1 MTQETAAF
9 TLAVDQNPYLAVG
22 SRAVHAIVRVTAAD
36 ATADAPAAGQ
46 PPTAAEVVIIDKSSS
61 MTGKKIIEA
70 CRAASAA
77 VDAVRD
83 GTYFAVIAGQ
93 SAAEQVYPAKGGMVR
108 ATARTRAAANRA
120 LGAVKAEGGTHM
132 STWLRL
138 ADRLLTGSP
147 AELRHALMLTDGQ
160 NIEGDA
166 PLRDA
171 LHACEGRF
179 VCDCRGVGEDWSPNQ
194 LRQIARAL
202 RGGWKPVA
210 APEHLAED
218 FRAVMATSMRK
229 RLAEVRLRVNLAP
242 GARVVYFAR
251 VAPTIEDLS
260 DKAVP
265 FDGRVVEFPLGSW
278 GDETQDFDLRIDVG
292 QDDLK
297 VENETKAGAGFLAV
311 VIPAA
316 TGAATIAAK
325 RAVLARWT
333 TDIRKSAQINAT
345 VAAYTGQQELAEA
358 VDAAIEAWDRERPDA
373 AEKLGRAVALAFR
386 DREKYSGLLEHLSGI
401 AEFDDPAEGR
411 VRPRPRSQVRREHVI
426 WSTYLSEQSDQVVRE
441 DDADG

>member
-1 MTQETAAF
+1 MTQEAPAF

-22 SRAVHAIVRVTAAD
+22 ARAVHAIVRIAAVA
-36 ATADAPAAGQ
+36 ATADAPAAGE

-61 MTGKKIIEA
+61 MTGMKITEA
-70 CRAASAA
+70 CRAAAAA
-77 VDAVRD
+77 VEVVRD

-93 SAAEQVYPAKGGMVR
+93 SDAEQVYPARGGMVR
-108 ATARTRAAANRA
+108 ATSRTRAAATRA
-120 LGAVKAEGGTHM
+120 LAAVKAEGGTHM

-147 AELRHALMLTDGQ
+147 AELKHALMLTDGQ

-171 LHACEGRF
+171 LRACEGHF

-194 LRQIARAL
+194 LRQIARTL

-218 FRAVMATSMRK
+218 FQSVMAVSMRK
-229 RLAEVRLRVNLAP
+229 RVADVRLRVNLAP

-251 VAPTIEDLS
+251 VAPAIEDLS
-260 DKAVP
+260 DKAIP
-265 FDGRVVEFPLGSW
+265 SDGRVVEFPLGSW
-278 GDETQDFDLRIDVG
+278 GDETQDYDLRIDVG

-297 VENETKAGAGFLAV
+297 VENETKSSAGFLAV

-316 TGAATIAAK
+316 AGAATVAAK
-325 RAVLARWT
+325 AKVLARWT
-333 TDIRKSAQINAT
+333 TDIRKSAQINGT
-345 VAAYTGQQELAEA
+345 VAIYTGQQELAKA
-358 VDAAIEAWDRERPDA
+358 VNDGIDAWDHERPDA
-373 AEKLGRAVALAFR
+373 AEKLGKAIALAYR
-386 DREKYSGLLEHLSGI
+386 DPKKYSGLLEHLSGI
-401 AEFDDPAEGR
+401 AEFDDPANGL
-411 VRPRPRSQVRREHVI
+411 VTPKPRNQVRREHVI
-426 WSTYLSEQSDQVVRE
+426 WSTYLSEQSSQVVRE
-441 DDADG
+441 DAADG